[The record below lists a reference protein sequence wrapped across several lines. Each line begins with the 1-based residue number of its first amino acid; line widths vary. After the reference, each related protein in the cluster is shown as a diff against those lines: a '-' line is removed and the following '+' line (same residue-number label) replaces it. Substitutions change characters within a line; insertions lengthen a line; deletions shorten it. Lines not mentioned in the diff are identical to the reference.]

1 MRRRAAPSLSIEHDP
16 SNDWWR
22 DAECQH
28 HVGVVEFFPERG
40 QSAREAKGICAR
52 CPVRADCLTYALRY
66 DLCDGV
72 WGGLSQQER
81 QRRRAHAHVSSR
93 DRGATADR
101 APSGAEQRGAIHR
114 QRGSGQVASSVGPE
128 S

>member
-1 MRRRAAPSLSIEHDP
+1 MRRRAAPSVSIEHDP
-16 SNDWWR
+16 SNDCWR

-52 CPVRADCLTYALRY
+52 CPVRADCLAYALRY
-66 DLCDGV
+66 DLHDGV
-72 WGGLSQQER
+72 WGGLSEQER
-81 QRRRAHAHVSSR
+81 QRLGADAHLSSR
-93 DRGATADR
+93 DRGAAGR
-101 APSGAEQRGAIHR
+101 APSGAGQRGAIHR
-114 QRGSGQVASSVGPE
+114 QRGGGPVAFSVGPG